1 MQRAE
6 VGDAVDPEQH
16 RLAVNHELPVP
27 VLARRRSGKDFC
39 PAVIKVT
46 PVRDGSCNNFGHRRL

>member
-16 RLAVNHELPVP
+16 RLAINHELPVP
-27 VLARRRSGKDFC
+27 VLARRRSVKIFA
-39 PAVIKVT
+39 P
-46 PVRDGSCNNFGHRRL
+46 RL